1 MNRTQRRA
9 AMRAEKRRPRMAQQ
23 AEQMQLQI
31 HHGVT
36 ATQVYLGFSKP
47 IPNLLLTPE
56 QCRSLIINLEA
67 SLEKLEQTLQVEA
80 N

>member
-1 MNRTQRRA
+1 
-9 AMRAEKRRPRMAQQ
+9 MAQQ
-23 AEQMQLQI
+23 AQQMQLQI

-36 ATQVYLGFSKP
+36 ATQVYLGFSQP

-56 QCRSLIINLEA
+56 QCRSLITNLQA
-67 SLEKLEQTLQVEA
+67 AA

>member
-1 MNRTQRRA
+1 
-9 AMRAEKRRPRMAQQ
+9 MAQQ

-36 ATQVYLGFSKP
+36 ATQVYLGFSQP
-47 IPNLLLTPE
+47 IQNLLLTPE
-56 QCRSLIINLEA
+56 QCRSLITNLQASLAKLEA
-67 SLEKLEQTLQVEA
+67 STQAAA